1 MSKINSVSF
10 RKSENEIHDYATK
23 NYNFSEYV
31 KGLIKKDYDK
41 SMNIFTEDEK
51 EEIRRIAKEVIEE
64 K

>member
-1 MSKINSVSF
+1 MSKIHSVSF

-41 SMNIFTEDEK
+41 SMNIFTEEERKEK
-51 EEIRRIAKEVIEE
+51 K
-64 K
+64 

>member
-31 KGLIKKDYDK
+31 KGLIKKDYEK
-41 SMNIFTEDEK
+41 SMNIFTEEER
-51 EEIRRIAKEVIEE
+51 EEIRRIAKEGIGE